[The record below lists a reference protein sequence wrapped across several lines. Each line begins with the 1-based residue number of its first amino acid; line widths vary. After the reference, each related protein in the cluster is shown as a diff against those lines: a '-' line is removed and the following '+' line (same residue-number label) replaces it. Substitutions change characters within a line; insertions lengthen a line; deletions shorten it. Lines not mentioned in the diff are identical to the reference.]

1 MALIFTIPK
10 GYSLPDGVK
19 EGKEFSDLAT
29 FKYDGKDMMLLA
41 VGQDATPILN
51 KGVKEDESS
60 KPKGAKAAMKEQL
73 ESMKDKEGSESMEDT
88 EAETDQEQY

>member
-1 MALIFTIPK
+1 MALLFTIPK

-19 EGKEFSDLAT
+19 EGKEFTDIAT

-51 KGVKEDESS
+51 KSVKDDESS
-60 KPKGAKAAMKEQL
+60 KPKGAKAAIKEQL
-73 ESMKDKEGSESMEDT
+73 GAMQDKRGSESMEDT
-88 EAETDQEQY
+88 EAETDQEQD

>member
-1 MALIFTIPK
+1 MALVFTIPK

-19 EGKEFSDLAT
+19 EGKEFTDIAT

-41 VGQDATPILN
+41 VGQDATPIPN
-51 KGVKEDESS
+51 RGVKEDESSS

-73 ESMKDKEGSESMEDT
+73 ASMEDKKGNETMEDT
-88 EAETDQEQY
+88 EAETDQE